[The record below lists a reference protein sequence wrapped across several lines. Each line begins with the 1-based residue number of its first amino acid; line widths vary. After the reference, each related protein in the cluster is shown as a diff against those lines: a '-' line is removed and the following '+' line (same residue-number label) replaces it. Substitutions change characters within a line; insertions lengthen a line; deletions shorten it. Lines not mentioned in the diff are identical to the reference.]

1 MRKRVGPRQQ
11 RKVRKQIFV
20 TVEQNRRLRTLSAAM
35 ARPEGE
41 LVREAIDDWMARNT
55 KDEADWKTGL
65 LGLAGI
71 WADYPEIEE
80 KLAVG
85 RRSWGRRRQ
94 LQPR

>member
-1 MRKRVGPRQQ
+1 MQERVAPRQQ

-20 TVEQNRRLRTLSAAM
+20 TVEQNRRLKRLSAAM

-55 KDEADWKTGL
+55 TDEAAWKAGL

-80 KLAVG
+80 RVAAG
-85 RRSWGRRRQ
+85 RKSWGRRRQ
-94 LQPR
+94 AQQR